1 MKNLGMSRIAL
12 ISVVLLTL
20 MSPLIAA
27 GDHDDHNDAG
37 PIQTGWALIT
47 PSTVPATGLVVFETF
62 GARSSAGD
70 SSTTQAGVLPPDL
83 TTNALLFV
91 DASGRLSK
99 NVGVA
104 IVNPNASSVT
114 VTLTLRKSDGS
125 ILAASSPITVLAHQQ
140 ISKFVTELFTGT
152 SIPSDITGS
161 LTITSSGGP
170 VSVIGLRFRGKN
182 FSTLPATNLST
193 AGPVPTFTVGG
204 DTVGGPGAILLPH
217 FAAGGGWA
225 SEIVIVNPNGSSVT
239 IRVDLFKADGNPLIA
254 ALNGQSASSFK
265 NLTIP
270 AGGVLVLA
278 PRNQN
283 GDDDF

>member
-1 MKNLGMSRIAL
+1 MKVLGVTGIAFFCA
-12 ISVVLLTL
+12 VLLALT
-20 MSPLIAA
+20 SPALAA
-27 GDHDDHNDAG
+27 EGHDDHDDRG
-37 PIQTGWALIT
+37 PVQTGWALIT
-47 PSTVPATGLVVFETF
+47 PGTVPANGLVVFETF
-62 GARSSAGD
+62 GSRSSAGD

-99 NVGVA
+99 NLGVA
-104 IVNPNASSVT
+104 IVNPNPSSVT
-114 VTLTLRKSDGS
+114 VTLTLRKTDGS
-125 ILAASSPITVLAHQQ
+125 VVASSSPITVPAHQQ

-152 SIPSDITGS
+152 SIPSDITGT
-161 LTITSSGGP
+161 LTITSAGGP

-193 AGPVPTFTVGG
+193 TGPVPTFTVGS
-204 DTVGGPGAILLPH
+204 DTVGGPGAILLPQ

-225 SEIVIVNPNGSSVT
+225 SEIVIVNPNTTSLTV
-239 IRVDLFKADGNPLIA
+239 RVDLFKADGSPLVA
-254 ALNGQSASSFK
+254 ALNGQSGSSFK

-270 AGGVLVLA
+270 AGGVLVFA
-278 PRNQN
+278 PRNAN